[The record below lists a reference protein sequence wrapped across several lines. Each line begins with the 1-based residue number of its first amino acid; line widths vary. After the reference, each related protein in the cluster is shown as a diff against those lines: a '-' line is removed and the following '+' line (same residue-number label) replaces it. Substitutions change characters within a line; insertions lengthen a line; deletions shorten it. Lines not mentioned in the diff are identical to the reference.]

1 MDGWTAILISLP
13 LTFAAAWF
21 GGRFH
26 ALIASSHIRI
36 QTLLSFVGGLMLG
49 MALLHL
55 IPHAVVQVGSID
67 KAMYGM
73 LGGLIGVFLLIRF
86 LHIHSH
92 ASNALATES
101 VQPETADHAHEHHA
115 GDHHGHLHH
124 VDHNRS
130 GSRIRWLVLLSG
142 LGLHSLVDGLAIASA
157 VSLACGDAGWAGF
170 SILLVVLLHKPIDA
184 VSLTGTMAAVGES
197 DRRRRIINVLFA
209 AITPIAT
216 LAAYAGFA
224 TTNAGAG
231 MAMAIAAGAFVC
243 VALADLMP
251 EVQFHSHHRGRF
263 TLALALGIGLAW
275 AIGLLEPEGHHHVR
289 EAGQTSGHSQHT
301 H

>member
-1 MDGWTAILISLP
+1 MTGWTAILLSVP
-13 LTFAAAWF
+13 LTFFAAWF

-26 ALIASSHIRI
+26 ALIASSHVRI

-55 IPHAVVQVGSID
+55 IPHAVVEVGSID
-67 KAMYGM
+67 TTMYAM

-86 LHIHSH
+86 LHVHSH
-92 ASNALATES
+92 TPGALATDGALE
-101 VQPETADHAHEHHA
+101 HAHDPTH
-115 GDHHGHLHH
+115 DHGHTHEH
-124 VDHNRS
+124 PAAVRPS
-130 GSRIRWLVLLSG
+130 TSRVRWLVLFSG
-142 LGLHSLVDGLAIASA
+142 LGLHSVVDGLAIASA
-157 VSLACGDAGWAGF
+157 VSLACTEDAGWAGF

-197 DRRRRIINVLFA
+197 DRRRRLINAVFA
-209 AITPIAT
+209 AITPLAT
-216 LAAYAGFA
+216 VGAFAGFV
-224 TTNAGAG
+224 TTGSGAG
-231 MAMAIAAGAFVC
+231 IAMAVAAGAFVC

-263 TLALALGIGLAW
+263 TLALALGIALAW
-275 AIGLLEPEGHHHVR
+275 AIGIFEPHGHHHAPR
-289 EAGQTSGHSQHT
+289 AITGHEGHN